1 MAVTDDPMSDADG
14 TAPTGRIT
22 LSRDNLWAWIIGIA
36 LAVVLAVNAV
46 FIYIAVTGADPV
58 APSYNSSQR

>member
-1 MAVTDDPMSDADG
+1 MSDADSS
-14 TAPTGRIT
+14 APKGRIT

-36 LAVVLAVNAV
+36 LAVVLVVNAL

-58 APSYNSSQR
+58 APSYNSGER